1 MTSNFLI
8 IMSDEH
14 QARALG
20 CAKHPLARTPNLDKL
35 ASRGV
40 RFTNAYTPSPICV
53 PARASLAT
61 GRHVHRS
68 RCWDNAMPYTGGVRG
83 WGHALQ
89 DAGVQIESIGKLHY
103 RDETD
108 PTGFDRQHVPMHV
121 KDGIGQVW
129 GSVRRESERVVR
141 EGDRMLGPHIGPGES
156 GYTRY
161 DDAVA
166 GRAESWLADRA
177 ASGGDEPWCLFVG
190 LVAPHF
196 PLVVPQPFFEMYPAE
211 RLPEAKLHPSTGYRR
226 HPWVE
231 MQNELMNNEESFRDP
246 AERLAA
252 MSAYYG
258 LCSWM
263 DHNVGRILNALAA
276 SGLEDSTTVAYT
288 SDHGDNVGARGLW
301 GKSNFYEESVAVP
314 LIMAGPDV
322 PRGTCDTPVSLLDLS
337 RTVADHFGCEI
348 DAAAGAESLAAIAA
362 RPEETERA
370 VFSEYHA
377 VGSVSGGFMLRRGRW
392 KLNYYV
398 GFAPELFDLAADPEE
413 MTDLASEPGYAG
425 ILAELETALR
435 AVCDPEE
442 VSAQAFADQDALIA
456 RHGGLVA
463 ALGLGA
469 PGATPPPEDGHAS
482 ARPDA
487 R

>member
-1 MTSNFLI
+1 MTSNFLV

-20 CAKHPLARTPNLDKL
+20 CAEHPLARTPNLDRL

-53 PARASLAT
+53 PARASFAT
-61 GRHVHRS
+61 GRHVHQL
-68 RCWDNAMPYTGGVRG
+68 RCWDNAMPYTGSVPG

-89 DAGVQIESIGKLHY
+89 EKGILTESIGKLHY
-103 RDETD
+103 RDERD
-108 PTGFDRQHVPMHV
+108 PTGFDRQHMPMHV

-129 GSVRRESERVVR
+129 GSVRRESERVAR
-141 EGDRMLGPHIGPGES
+141 DGDRMLGPHVGPGES

-161 DDAVA
+161 DDAVV
-166 GRAESWLADRA
+166 RRTESWLAERA
-177 ASGGDEPWCLFVG
+177 VSGDDGPWCLFVG

-196 PLVVPQPFFEMYPAE
+196 PLVVPQPFFDMYPAE
-211 RLPEAKLHPSTGYRR
+211 RLPEAKLHPSTGYQR
-226 HPWVE
+226 HPWAE
-231 MQNELMNNEESFRDP
+231 MQNALMNNDERFRDP

-263 DHNVGRILNALAA
+263 DHNVGRILDALEA
-276 SGLEDSTTVAYT
+276 SGMKDSTTIAYT

-322 PRGTCDTPVSLLDLS
+322 PSGTCDTPVSLLDLS

-348 DAAAGAESLAAIAA
+348 DAAAGTESLASIAA
-362 RPEETERA
+362 RPEETDRA

-398 GFAPELFDLAADPEE
+398 GFAPELFDLVADPEE
-413 MTDLASEPGYAG
+413 MTDLASDPGHSD
-425 ILAELETALR
+425 ILAELETELR
-435 AVCDPEE
+435 AVCDPED

-456 RHGGLVA
+456 RHGGLGA

-469 PGATPPPEDGHAS
+469 PGATPPPEGEQES
-482 ARPDA
+482 ARSGA
-487 R
+487 

>member
-20 CAKHPLARTPNLDKL
+20 CAAHPLARTPNLDKL

-53 PARASLAT
+53 PARASFAT
-61 GRHVHRS
+61 GRHVHQVQ
-68 RCWDNAMPYTGGVRG
+68 CWDNAMPYTGSVQG

-89 DAGVQIESIGKLHY
+89 ERGIPVESIGKLHY
-103 RDETD
+103 RDERD

-121 KDGIGQVW
+121 QDGIGQVW
-129 GSVRRESERVVR
+129 GSVRRESERVAR
-141 EGDRMLGPHIGPGES
+141 EGDRMLGPDVGPGES
-156 GYTRY
+156 GYTRF
-161 DDAVA
+161 DEAVV
-166 GRAESWLADRA
+166 RRTERWLAERA
-177 ASGGDEPWCLFVG
+177 GSGDDGPWCLFVG

-196 PLVVPQPFFEMYPAE
+196 PLVVPQPFFDMYPAD

-231 MQNELMNNEESFRDP
+231 RQNALMNNEEKFRDP

-263 DHNVGRILNALAA
+263 DHNVGRILRALEA
-276 SGLEDSTTVAYT
+276 SGMKDGTTVAYT
-288 SDHGDNVGARGLW
+288 SDHGDSVGARGLW

-314 LIMAGPDV
+314 LIMAGPGM

-348 DAAAGAESLAAIAA
+348 DAAAGMESLAAIAA
-362 RPEETERA
+362 RPEEADRA

-392 KLNYYV
+392 KLNWYV
-398 GFAPELFDLAADPEE
+398 GFAPELFDLVADPEE
-413 MTDLASEPGYAG
+413 MTDLASDPGHSE
-425 ILAELETALR
+425 ILADLETELR

-442 VSAQAFADQDALIA
+442 VSARAFADQDALVA
-456 RHGGLVA
+456 RHGGLGA

-469 PGATPPPEDGHAS
+469 PGATPPPERGQVP
-482 ARPDA
+482 ARPDP

>member
-20 CAKHPLARTPNLDKL
+20 CAAHPLATTPNLDKL
-35 ASRGV
+35 ASQGV

-53 PARASLAT
+53 PARASFAT
-61 GRHVHRS
+61 GRHVHQLQ
-68 RCWDNAMPYTGGVRG
+68 CWDNAMPYTGSVPG

-89 DAGVQIESIGKLHY
+89 DKGIAVESIGKLHY
-103 RDETD
+103 RDESD

-129 GSVRRESERVVR
+129 GSVRRESERVAR
-141 EGDRMLGPHIGPGES
+141 AGDRMLGPHIGPGES
-156 GYTRY
+156 GYTQY
-161 DDAVA
+161 DDAVT
-166 GRAESWLADRA
+166 RRTERWLAKRA
-177 ASGGDEPWCLFVG
+177 ASGDDGPWCLFVG

-196 PLVVPQPFFEMYPAE
+196 PLVVPQPFFDMYPVD
-211 RLPEAKLHPSTGYRR
+211 RLPQAKLHPSTGYRR

-231 MQNELMNNEESFRDP
+231 AQNALMNNEERFRAP

-263 DHNVGRILNALAA
+263 DHNVGRILSALEA
-276 SGLEDSTTVAYT
+276 SGMKGSTTIAYT

-314 LIMAGPDV
+314 LIMAGPDM

-337 RTVADHFGCEI
+337 RTVAEHFGCEI
-348 DAAAGAESLAAIAA
+348 DAAAGTESLAAIAA
-362 RPEETERA
+362 RPAETERA

-392 KLNYYV
+392 KLNCYV
-398 GFAPELFDLAADPEE
+398 GFEPELFDLEADPEE
-413 MTDLASEPGYAG
+413 LTDLAPDPGHSET
-425 ILAELETALR
+425 LSELETELR
-435 AVCDPEE
+435 AVCDLEE
-442 VSAQAFADQDALIA
+442 VNARAFADQDELIA
-456 RHGGLVA
+456 RHGGREA

-469 PGATPPPEDGHAS
+469 PGATPPPENG
-482 ARPDA
+482 
-487 R
+487 

>member
-1 MTSNFLI
+1 MASNFLI

-20 CAKHPLARTPNLDKL
+20 CAKHPLARTPSLDKL
-35 ASRGV
+35 AGRGV
-40 RFTNAYTPSPICV
+40 RFTSAYTPSPICV
-53 PARASLAT
+53 PARASFAT
-61 GRHVHRS
+61 GRHVHGL
-68 RCWDNAMPYTGGVRG
+68 RCWDNAMPYSGSVPG

-89 DAGVQIESIGKLHY
+89 DKGVQVESIGKLHY
-103 RDETD
+103 RNETD

-141 EGDRMLGPHIGPGES
+141 EGDRMLGPYIGPGES

-161 DDAVA
+161 DDAVVV
-166 GRAESWLADRA
+166 RVENWLAERA
-177 ASGGDEPWCLFVG
+177 ASGGDGPWCLFVG

-196 PLVVPQPFFEMYPAE
+196 PLVVPQPFFDMYPAD
-211 RLPEAKLHPSTGYRR
+211 RLPEVKLHPSTGYRR

-231 MQNELMNNEESFRDP
+231 LQNGLMNNEETFRDP

-263 DHNVGRILNALAA
+263 DHNVGRILDALAA
-276 SGLEDSTTVAYT
+276 SGMEGSTTIAYT

-322 PRGTCDTPVSLLDLS
+322 PRGTCNTPVSLLDLS
-337 RTVADHFGCEI
+337 QTVADHFGCEI

-362 RPEETERA
+362 RPAETERA

-413 MTDLASEPGYAG
+413 MNDLAPDPGHAEV
-425 ILAELETALR
+425 LAELETELR
-435 AVCDPEE
+435 TVCDPEE
-442 VSAQAFADQDALIA
+442 VSARAFADQDALIA
-456 RHGGLVA
+456 RHGGIEA

-469 PGATPPPEDGHAS
+469 PGATPPP
-482 ARPDA
+482 
-487 R
+487 